1 MTLNEKVLINKT
13 NFHVVFPEAFDKTM
27 AITTIKS
34 GFRVCGIC
42 PFNPNTI
49 IKDRLMPSD
58 TAENEE
64 NNKERENENEN
75 DKKKKKSTLM
85 LKILMHKI
93 IAITQALLY

>member
-1 MTLNEKVLINKT
+1 
-13 NFHVVFPEAFDKTM
+13 
-27 AITTIKS
+27 
-34 GFRVCGIC
+34 
-42 PFNPNTI
+42 
-49 IKDRLMPSD
+49 MPSD